1 MFEFFGAA
9 AENSIVRFLI
19 VMWCSFATTYTITMM
34 VFYGKELKSLQVE
47 IVKAQLLN
55 AACEVELE
63 ILRKINETTKKRGG
77 LN

>member
-9 AENSIVRFLI
+9 WENSIVRFLI

-34 VFYGKELKSLQVE
+34 VFYRNAIKSLRVE

-63 ILRKINETTKKRGG
+63 ILRKINETTKKRGE

>member
-1 MFEFFGAA
+1 
-9 AENSIVRFLI
+9 
-19 VMWCSFATTYTITMM
+19 
-34 VFYGKELKSLQVE
+34 VFYRNAIKSLRVE

-63 ILRKINETTKKRGG
+63 ILRKINETTKKRGE